1 MNQKDIM
8 LFVTLKKLKPHEVQV
23 GLKFFRQIKIEQMK
37 LRRQQLPANEQSNPS
52 EAFHNIVARMSAE
65 NKFLNLSEG

>member
-23 GLKFFRQIKIEQMK
+23 GLKFFRRIKIEQMRLK
-37 LRRQQLPANEQSNPS
+37 RQQLPANEQSNPS
-52 EAFHNIVARMSAE
+52 EAFHITVARMSAE
-65 NKFLNLSEG
+65 NKVSDLSED